1 MMRMCDGLLLTI
13 ADAAQ
18 RLSIGRSMLYT
29 LIQRGELP
37 SVKLGGARRVLL
49 ADLEAFVTRLRDQY
63 DEQQP

>member
-1 MMRMCDGLLLTI
+1 MRMCDGLLLTI